1 MWPDGAGASP
11 YRLCGATAAS
21 PDPFP
26 VGSWPWA
33 RGSVGLAQGAGHGS
47 RPGGRPEIKADPA
60 DQRRLLDLQGVDTA
74 LAQLAHRRRT
84 LPEHAE
90 IARLRGTRNL
100 LASDLVGADTAV
112 SDLEREQERA
122 ENDLEPVRERLNR
135 NQHRVADGSVG
146 DPRALGSLVEEI
158 DHLKR
163 RIDTLEDSE
172 LAVMEQLESAT
183 EGRERLRAEAG
194 ELDTQ
199 LGLLST
205 KRDRQLRELEL
216 EMSDRQVLREGIV
229 PLIPAE
235 LLRLYDKVSATHAGI
250 GAAELRH
257 RRCTGCRLELNSADL
272 RAFAAAPADE
282 VLRCEEC
289 GRILVRGP
297 ESGL

>member
-1 MWPDGAGASP
+1 M
-11 YRLCGATAAS
+11 
-21 PDPFP
+21 
-26 VGSWPWA
+26 
-33 RGSVGLAQGAGHGS
+33 
-47 RPGGRPEIKADPA
+47 
-60 DQRRLLDLQGVDTA
+60 DTA

-90 IARLRGTRNL
+90 IARLRGTRSH

-135 NQHRVADGSVG
+135 NQHRVADGSIA
-146 DPRALGSLVEEI
+146 DPRALSGLIEEI

-163 RIDTLEDSE
+163 RIDTLEESE
-172 LAVMEQLESAT
+172 LEVMEQLESAT
-183 EGRERLRAEAG
+183 EGRQRLRSEAA

-199 LGLLST
+199 LAVLSA
-205 KRDRQLRELEL
+205 KRDQQLRELER
-216 EMSDRQVLREGIV
+216 EMSDRQVLRETIV
-229 PLIPAE
+229 PRIPAA
-235 LLRLYDKVSATHAGI
+235 LLALYDKIAATHAGV

-257 RRCTGCRLELNSADL
+257 RRCTGCRLELNAADL
-272 RAFAAAPADE
+272 RGYAAAAPDE